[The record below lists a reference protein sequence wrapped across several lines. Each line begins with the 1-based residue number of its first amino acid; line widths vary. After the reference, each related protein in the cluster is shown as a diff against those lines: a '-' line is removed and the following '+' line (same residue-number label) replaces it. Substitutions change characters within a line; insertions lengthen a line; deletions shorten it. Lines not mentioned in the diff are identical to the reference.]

1 MPRKTPFRADSE
13 ISQSYNDGIVII
25 YDISDTAQA
34 GRAPA
39 EELTAKVSLRYAE
52 QKLGLTRY
60 YQSKQVQIEAERV
73 LRVPKGAV
81 AITNQDAARTED
93 GSLYRIT
100 LVQEVSDVY
109 PKALDLT
116 LSRISQGVKA

>member
-1 MPRKTPFRADSE
+1 MPFRADSE

-25 YDISDTAQA
+25 YDIKDTAQA

-39 EELTAKVSLRYAE
+39 EELTAKVSLHYAE

-73 LRVPKGAV
+73 VRVPKSAV
-81 AITNQDAARTED
+81 EITNQDAARTED
-93 GSLYRIT
+93 GKLYRIT
-100 LVQEVSDVY
+100 LVQEVRDVY
-109 PKALDLT
+109 PTALDLT